1 MTTSNPAE
9 TILKVRADKWLW
21 AARFFRTRSLAKEAI
36 EGGRVHMDGKK
47 IKTSKELKIG
57 DILTIRQGNASTQE
71 QKTII
76 IKALSEQRANFTIA
90 SSLYEE
96 TEESIITRTFL
107 AEQRKWQNLAKPD
120 TKPNKKERRNLQ
132 KLYSQW

>member
-71 QKTII
+71 QKNHYYQGAI
-76 IKALSEQRANFTIA
+76 
-90 SSLYEE
+90 
-96 TEESIITRTFL
+96 RT
-107 AEQRKWQNLAKPD
+107 K
-120 TKPNKKERRNLQ
+120 
-132 KLYSQW
+132 S

>member
-36 EGGRVHMDGKK
+36 EGRRVHMDGKK

-57 DILTIRQGNASTQE
+57 DILTIRQPAHRN
-71 QKTII
+71 K
-76 IKALSEQRANFTIA
+76 KPLLSRRYQNKELISPLLAVYMKRLKKV
-90 SSLYEE
+90 SSLEL
-96 TEESIITRTFL
+96 FL
-107 AEQRKWQNLAKPD
+107 LS
-120 TKPNKKERRNLQ
+120 KENG
-132 KLYSQW
+132 KI